1 MSNTKRVYDFLV
13 DYIKEKQYPPSF
25 RDISEGTGI
34 KSTNTVYHHVHK
46 LEKMG
51 VISMQDNS
59 PRTIRVLREL
69 VE

>member
-1 MSNTKRVYDFLV
+1 MSNTKKVYDFLV
-13 DYIKEKQYPPSF
+13 EYIKEKQYAPSF

-34 KSTNTVYHHVHK
+34 KSTNTVWYQIHK

-59 PRTIRVLREL
+59 PRTIRILSEF